1 MAKVQ
6 FDPELMRNIKII
18 YGDADLDERTLRQ
31 LHQTW
36 ATNPDIIRRTAQQKM
51 PKLQEAY
58 FDAPEMPSLPTRL
71 EPLPTAEIAQDDL
84 RGVKTAF
91 RAARERGL
99 KQFMWGNSVY
109 TTDLGQPS
117 SKPKQPSTIQIPQS
131 DTQISIEAPDLI
143 ATTKGTTWGRG
154 IPTITGGS
162 QPASEQ
168 TRAEQPS
175 SKPKVNPVQATIS
188 RYTMGTTVQG
198 GDFGIHRGLQ
208 RLFNYLGDVWNSRKS
223 EAKPLTLSPGHTTKF
238 QQGGTMNNQQELQK
252 AFVAYL
258 IQDAQ
263 SQGVQ
268 IQSEQDLQAY
278 AEQLGED
285 GIKAKY
291 QEFMQKMQGGT
302 MNNQQ
307 ELQKAFV
314 AYLIQDAQ
322 SQGVQIQS
330 EQDLQAYAEQ
340 LGEDGIKA
348 KYQEFMQKM
357 QGGTMARLGA
367 KLEYYKKLKGVCP
380 EGEELVYFKQG
391 GRICKACQKAQKG
404 TKVTK
409 KANEVDKFKAG
420 RAQYKK
426 DMKSAR
432 DEASR
437 DSISINKYN
446 DQETMA
452 NKGHKGNFQG
462 GKWVPD
468 RKQYAKKD
476 ACGSKMKVNK
486 CGSKMKKK

>member
-84 RGVKTAF
+84 RGIKDFKTAF
-91 RAARERGL
+91 RVARERGL

-168 TRAEQPS
+168 TRAGQPS

-188 RYTMGTTVQG
+188 RYTMGNTVQG

-238 QQGGTMNNQQELQK
+238 QQGGTINNQQELQK

-291 QEFMQKMQGGT
+291 QEFMQKMQGG
-302 MNNQQ
+302 
-307 ELQKAFV
+307 V
-314 AYLIQDAQ
+314 
-322 SQGVQIQS
+322 
-330 EQDLQAYAEQ
+330 
-340 LGEDGIKA
+340 
-348 KYQEFMQKM
+348 
-357 QGGTMARLGA
+357 MARLGA

-432 DEASR
+432 
-437 DSISINKYN
+437 
-446 DQETMA
+446 M
-452 NKGHKGNFQG
+452 
-462 GKWVPD
+462 
-468 RKQYAKKD
+468 
-476 ACGSKMKVNK
+476 GS
-486 CGSKMKKK
+486 

>member
-71 EPLPTAEIAQDDL
+71 EPLPTAEIAQDDV
-84 RGVKTAF
+84 RGVKDFKTAF

-175 SKPKVNPVQATIS
+175 SKPKVNPVQATTS
-188 RYTMGTTVQG
+188 RYTMGDTVQG

-208 RLFNYLGDVWNSRKS
+208 RLFNYLGDVWDSRKS

-291 QEFMQKMQGGT
+291 QEFMQKMQGG
-302 MNNQQ
+302 
-307 ELQKAFV
+307 V
-314 AYLIQDAQ
+314 
-322 SQGVQIQS
+322 
-330 EQDLQAYAEQ
+330 
-340 LGEDGIKA
+340 
-348 KYQEFMQKM
+348 
-357 QGGTMARLGA
+357 MARLGA

-391 GRICKACQKAQKG
+391 GRICKACQEAQKG

>member
-71 EPLPTAEIAQDDL
+71 EPLPTAEIAQDNL
-84 RGVKTAF
+84 RGVKDFKTAF

-175 SKPKVNPVQATIS
+175 SKPKVNPVQATTS
-188 RYTMGTTVQG
+188 RYTMGNTVQG

-291 QEFMQKMQGGT
+291 QEFMQKMQGG
-302 MNNQQ
+302 
-307 ELQKAFV
+307 V
-314 AYLIQDAQ
+314 
-322 SQGVQIQS
+322 
-330 EQDLQAYAEQ
+330 
-340 LGEDGIKA
+340 
-348 KYQEFMQKM
+348 
-357 QGGTMARLGA
+357 MARLGA

>member
-51 PKLQEAY
+51 PKVQEAY

-84 RGVKTAF
+84 RGVKDFKTAF

-143 ATTKGTTWGRG
+143 ATTKGTTWGRR

-175 SKPKVNPVQATIS
+175 SKPKVNPVQATII
-188 RYTMGTTVQG
+188 RYYKGNTVQG
-198 GDFGIHRGLQ
+198 VDFGIHRGLQ

-278 AEQLGED
+278 VEQLGED

-291 QEFMQKMQGGT
+291 QEFMQKMQGG
-302 MNNQQ
+302 
-307 ELQKAFV
+307 V
-314 AYLIQDAQ
+314 
-322 SQGVQIQS
+322 
-330 EQDLQAYAEQ
+330 
-340 LGEDGIKA
+340 
-348 KYQEFMQKM
+348 
-357 QGGTMARLGA
+357 MARLGA

>member
-18 YGDADLDERTLRQ
+18 YGDTDLDERTLRQ

-84 RGVKTAF
+84 RGVKDFKTAF

-168 TRAEQPS
+168 TRAKQPS
-175 SKPKVNPVQATIS
+175 SKPKVNPVQVTTS
-188 RYTMGTTVQG
+188 RYTMGDTVQG
-198 GDFGIHRGLQ
+198 GDFGIHRRLQ

-223 EAKPLTLSPGHTTKF
+223 GAKPLTLSPGHTTKF

-291 QEFMQKMQGGT
+291 QEFMQKMQGG
-302 MNNQQ
+302 
-307 ELQKAFV
+307 V
-314 AYLIQDAQ
+314 
-322 SQGVQIQS
+322 
-330 EQDLQAYAEQ
+330 
-340 LGEDGIKA
+340 
-348 KYQEFMQKM
+348 
-357 QGGTMARLGA
+357 MARLGA

>member
-84 RGVKTAF
+84 RGVKDFKTAF

-175 SKPKVNPVQATIS
+175 SKPKVNPVQATTS
-188 RYTMGTTVQG
+188 RYTMGDTVQG

-291 QEFMQKMQGGT
+291 QEFMQKMQGG
-302 MNNQQ
+302 
-307 ELQKAFV
+307 V
-314 AYLIQDAQ
+314 
-322 SQGVQIQS
+322 
-330 EQDLQAYAEQ
+330 
-340 LGEDGIKA
+340 
-348 KYQEFMQKM
+348 
-357 QGGTMARLGA
+357 MARLGA

-468 RKQYAKKD
+468 RKQYTKKD

>member
-71 EPLPTAEIAQDDL
+71 ELLPTAEIAQDDL
-84 RGVKTAF
+84 RGVKDFKTAF

-143 ATTKGTTWGRG
+143 ATTKGTPWGRG

-175 SKPKVNPVQATIS
+175 SKPKVNPVQATTS
-188 RYTMGTTVQG
+188 RYTMGNTVQG

-208 RLFNYLGDVWNSRKS
+208 RLFNYLEDVWNSRKS

-291 QEFMQKMQGGT
+291 QEFMQKMQGG
-302 MNNQQ
+302 
-307 ELQKAFV
+307 V
-314 AYLIQDAQ
+314 
-322 SQGVQIQS
+322 
-330 EQDLQAYAEQ
+330 
-340 LGEDGIKA
+340 
-348 KYQEFMQKM
+348 
-357 QGGTMARLGA
+357 MARLGA

-409 KANEVDKFKAG
+409 KANEVNKFKAG

>member
-84 RGVKTAF
+84 RGVKDFKTAF

-175 SKPKVNPVQATIS
+175 SKPKVNPVQATTS
-188 RYTMGTTVQG
+188 RYTMGEQG

-291 QEFMQKMQGGT
+291 QEFMQKMQGG
-302 MNNQQ
+302 
-307 ELQKAFV
+307 V
-314 AYLIQDAQ
+314 
-322 SQGVQIQS
+322 
-330 EQDLQAYAEQ
+330 
-340 LGEDGIKA
+340 
-348 KYQEFMQKM
+348 
-357 QGGTMARLGA
+357 MARLGA

>member
-84 RGVKTAF
+84 RGVKDFKTAF

-175 SKPKVNPVQATIS
+175 SKPKVNPVQATTS
-188 RYTMGTTVQG
+188 RYTMGNTVQG

-291 QEFMQKMQGGT
+291 QEFMQKMQGG
-302 MNNQQ
+302 
-307 ELQKAFV
+307 V
-314 AYLIQDAQ
+314 
-322 SQGVQIQS
+322 
-330 EQDLQAYAEQ
+330 
-340 LGEDGIKA
+340 
-348 KYQEFMQKM
+348 
-357 QGGTMARLGA
+357 MARLGA

>member
-51 PKLQEAY
+51 PKVQETY

-71 EPLPTAEIAQDDL
+71 ELLPTAEIAQDDL
-84 RGVKTAF
+84 RGVKDFKTAF
-91 RAARERGL
+91 RVARERGL

-143 ATTKGTTWGRG
+143 ATTKETTWGRG

-168 TRAEQPS
+168 TRAKQPS
-175 SKPKVNPVQATIS
+175 SKPKVNPVQATSS
-188 RYTMGTTVQG
+188 RYTMGNTVQG

-291 QEFMQKMQGGT
+291 QEFMQKMQGG
-302 MNNQQ
+302 
-307 ELQKAFV
+307 V
-314 AYLIQDAQ
+314 
-322 SQGVQIQS
+322 
-330 EQDLQAYAEQ
+330 
-340 LGEDGIKA
+340 
-348 KYQEFMQKM
+348 
-357 QGGTMARLGA
+357 MARLGA

>member
-84 RGVKTAF
+84 RGVKDFKTAF

-188 RYTMGTTVQG
+188 RYTMGKTVQ

-291 QEFMQKMQGGT
+291 QEFIQKMQGG
-302 MNNQQ
+302 
-307 ELQKAFV
+307 V
-314 AYLIQDAQ
+314 
-322 SQGVQIQS
+322 
-330 EQDLQAYAEQ
+330 
-340 LGEDGIKA
+340 
-348 KYQEFMQKM
+348 
-357 QGGTMARLGA
+357 MARLGA

>member
-84 RGVKTAF
+84 RGVKDFKTAF

-175 SKPKVNPVQATIS
+175 SKPKVNPVQATTS
-188 RYTMGTTVQG
+188 RYTMGNTVQG

-291 QEFMQKMQGGT
+291 QEFMQKMQGG
-302 MNNQQ
+302 
-307 ELQKAFV
+307 V
-314 AYLIQDAQ
+314 
-322 SQGVQIQS
+322 
-330 EQDLQAYAEQ
+330 
-340 LGEDGIKA
+340 
-348 KYQEFMQKM
+348 
-357 QGGTMARLGA
+357 MARLGA

-426 DMKSAR
+426 DMKSTR

-446 DQETMA
+446 NQETMA

>member
-84 RGVKTAF
+84 RGVKDFKTAF

-175 SKPKVNPVQATIS
+175 SKPKVNPVQDTTS
-188 RYTMGTTVQG
+188 RYTMGNTVQG

-291 QEFMQKMQGGT
+291 QEFMQKMQGG
-302 MNNQQ
+302 
-307 ELQKAFV
+307 V
-314 AYLIQDAQ
+314 
-322 SQGVQIQS
+322 
-330 EQDLQAYAEQ
+330 
-340 LGEDGIKA
+340 
-348 KYQEFMQKM
+348 
-357 QGGTMARLGA
+357 MARLGA

>member
-84 RGVKTAF
+84 RGVKDFKTAF

-117 SKPKQPSTIQIPQS
+117 SKPKQPFPQS
-131 DTQISIEAPDLI
+131 GTQISIEYPDLI

-168 TRAEQPS
+168 PS
-175 SKPKVNPVQATIS
+175 SKPKVNPVQG
-188 RYTMGTTVQG
+188 RYFRV
-198 GDFGIHRGLQ
+198 HRGFQ
-208 RLFNYLGDVWNSRKS
+208 RLFNYLRDVWNSGKS
-223 EAKPLTLSPGHTTKF
+223 EAEPLTLSPGYTTKF

-291 QEFMQKMQGGT
+291 QEFMQKMQGG
-302 MNNQQ
+302 
-307 ELQKAFV
+307 V
-314 AYLIQDAQ
+314 
-322 SQGVQIQS
+322 
-330 EQDLQAYAEQ
+330 
-340 LGEDGIKA
+340 
-348 KYQEFMQKM
+348 
-357 QGGTMARLGA
+357 MARLGA

>member
-84 RGVKTAF
+84 RGVKDFKTAF

-175 SKPKVNPVQATIS
+175 SKPKVNPVQATTS
-188 RYTMGTTVQG
+188 RYQG

-291 QEFMQKMQGGT
+291 QEFMQKMQGG
-302 MNNQQ
+302 
-307 ELQKAFV
+307 V
-314 AYLIQDAQ
+314 
-322 SQGVQIQS
+322 
-330 EQDLQAYAEQ
+330 
-340 LGEDGIKA
+340 
-348 KYQEFMQKM
+348 
-357 QGGTMARLGA
+357 MARLGA

>member
-84 RGVKTAF
+84 RGVKDFKTAF

-175 SKPKVNPVQATIS
+175 SKPKVNPVQATTS
-188 RYTMGTTVQG
+188 RYTMGNTVQG

-223 EAKPLTLSPGHTTKF
+223 EAKPLTLSLGHTTKF

-291 QEFMQKMQGGT
+291 QEFMQKMQGG
-302 MNNQQ
+302 
-307 ELQKAFV
+307 V
-314 AYLIQDAQ
+314 
-322 SQGVQIQS
+322 
-330 EQDLQAYAEQ
+330 
-340 LGEDGIKA
+340 
-348 KYQEFMQKM
+348 
-357 QGGTMARLGA
+357 MARLGA

>member
-84 RGVKTAF
+84 RGVKDFKTAF

-175 SKPKVNPVQATIS
+175 SKPKVNPVQATS
-188 RYTMGTTVQG
+188 RYTMGNTVQG

-291 QEFMQKMQGGT
+291 QEFMQKMQGG
-302 MNNQQ
+302 
-307 ELQKAFV
+307 V
-314 AYLIQDAQ
+314 
-322 SQGVQIQS
+322 
-330 EQDLQAYAEQ
+330 
-340 LGEDGIKA
+340 
-348 KYQEFMQKM
+348 
-357 QGGTMARLGA
+357 MARLGA

>member
-84 RGVKTAF
+84 RGVKDFKTAF

-175 SKPKVNPVQATIS
+175 SKPKVNPVQATS
-188 RYTMGTTVQG
+188 RYTMGNTVQG

-291 QEFMQKMQGGT
+291 QEFMQKMQGG
-302 MNNQQ
+302 
-307 ELQKAFV
+307 V
-314 AYLIQDAQ
+314 
-322 SQGVQIQS
+322 
-330 EQDLQAYAEQ
+330 
-340 LGEDGIKA
+340 
-348 KYQEFMQKM
+348 
-357 QGGTMARLGA
+357 MARFGA

>member
-84 RGVKTAF
+84 RGVKDFKTAF

-143 ATTKGTTWGRG
+143 ATTKGTTGGRG

-175 SKPKVNPVQATIS
+175 SKPKVNPVQATS
-188 RYTMGTTVQG
+188 RYTMGNTVQG

-291 QEFMQKMQGGT
+291 QEFMQKMQGG
-302 MNNQQ
+302 
-307 ELQKAFV
+307 V
-314 AYLIQDAQ
+314 
-322 SQGVQIQS
+322 
-330 EQDLQAYAEQ
+330 
-340 LGEDGIKA
+340 
-348 KYQEFMQKM
+348 
-357 QGGTMARLGA
+357 MARLGA

>member
-84 RGVKTAF
+84 RGVKDFKTAF

-175 SKPKVNPVQATIS
+175 SKPKVNPVQATTS
-188 RYTMGTTVQG
+188 SYTMGNTVQG

-291 QEFMQKMQGGT
+291 QEFMQKMQGG
-302 MNNQQ
+302 
-307 ELQKAFV
+307 V
-314 AYLIQDAQ
+314 
-322 SQGVQIQS
+322 
-330 EQDLQAYAEQ
+330 
-340 LGEDGIKA
+340 
-348 KYQEFMQKM
+348 
-357 QGGTMARLGA
+357 MARLGA

>member
-51 PKLQEAY
+51 PKLQETY

-84 RGVKTAF
+84 RGVKDFKTAF

-168 TRAEQPS
+168 TRAKQPS
-175 SKPKVNPVQATIS
+175 SKPKVNPVQVTTS
-188 RYTMGTTVQG
+188 RYTMGNPVQG

-223 EAKPLTLSPGHTTKF
+223 EAKPLTLSPGPTTKF

-278 AEQLGED
+278 AEQLGGD

-291 QEFMQKMQGGT
+291 QEFMQKMQGG
-302 MNNQQ
+302 
-307 ELQKAFV
+307 V
-314 AYLIQDAQ
+314 
-322 SQGVQIQS
+322 
-330 EQDLQAYAEQ
+330 
-340 LGEDGIKA
+340 
-348 KYQEFMQKM
+348 
-357 QGGTMARLGA
+357 MARLGA

>member
-31 LHQTW
+31 LYQTW

-51 PKLQEAY
+51 PKLQETY

-84 RGVKTAF
+84 RGVKDFKTAF

-143 ATTKGTTWGRG
+143 ATTKGTARGRR

-175 SKPKVNPVQATIS
+175 SKPKVNPVQAPTS
-188 RYTMGTTVQG
+188 GYTMGNTVQG
-198 GDFGIHRGLQ
+198 GDFGIHRGL
-208 RLFNYLGDVWNSRKS
+208 FNYLRDVWNSRKS

-291 QEFMQKMQGGT
+291 QEFMQKMQGG
-302 MNNQQ
+302 
-307 ELQKAFV
+307 V
-314 AYLIQDAQ
+314 
-322 SQGVQIQS
+322 
-330 EQDLQAYAEQ
+330 
-340 LGEDGIKA
+340 
-348 KYQEFMQKM
+348 
-357 QGGTMARLGA
+357 MARLGA

>member
-84 RGVKTAF
+84 RGVKDFKTAF

-175 SKPKVNPVQATIS
+175 SKPKQPSTS
-188 RYTMGTTVQG
+188 RYTMGNTVQG

-291 QEFMQKMQGGT
+291 QEFMQKMQGG
-302 MNNQQ
+302 
-307 ELQKAFV
+307 V
-314 AYLIQDAQ
+314 
-322 SQGVQIQS
+322 
-330 EQDLQAYAEQ
+330 
-340 LGEDGIKA
+340 
-348 KYQEFMQKM
+348 
-357 QGGTMARLGA
+357 MARLGA

>member
-84 RGVKTAF
+84 RGVKDFKTAF

-175 SKPKVNPVQATIS
+175 SKPKVNPVQATTS
-188 RYTMGTTVQG
+188 RYTMGNTVQG

-291 QEFMQKMQGGT
+291 QEFMQKMQGG
-302 MNNQQ
+302 
-307 ELQKAFV
+307 V
-314 AYLIQDAQ
+314 
-322 SQGVQIQS
+322 
-330 EQDLQAYAEQ
+330 
-340 LGEDGIKA
+340 
-348 KYQEFMQKM
+348 
-357 QGGTMARLGA
+357 MARLGA

-437 DSISINKYN
+437 DSILINKYN

>member
-84 RGVKTAF
+84 RGVKDLKTAF

-175 SKPKVNPVQATIS
+175 SKPKVNPVQATTS
-188 RYTMGTTVQG
+188 RYTMGNTVQG

-208 RLFNYLGDVWNSRKS
+208 RLFNYLGDEWNSRKS

-291 QEFMQKMQGGT
+291 QEFMQKMQGG
-302 MNNQQ
+302 
-307 ELQKAFV
+307 V
-314 AYLIQDAQ
+314 
-322 SQGVQIQS
+322 
-330 EQDLQAYAEQ
+330 
-340 LGEDGIKA
+340 
-348 KYQEFMQKM
+348 
-357 QGGTMARLGA
+357 MARLGA

>member
-84 RGVKTAF
+84 RGVKDFKTAF

-175 SKPKVNPVQATIS
+175 SKPKVNPVQATTS
-188 RYTMGTTVQG
+188 RYTMGDKVQG

-291 QEFMQKMQGGT
+291 QEFMQKMQGG
-302 MNNQQ
+302 
-307 ELQKAFV
+307 V
-314 AYLIQDAQ
+314 
-322 SQGVQIQS
+322 
-330 EQDLQAYAEQ
+330 
-340 LGEDGIKA
+340 
-348 KYQEFMQKM
+348 
-357 QGGTMARLGA
+357 MARLGA

>member
-84 RGVKTAF
+84 RGVKDFKTAF

-143 ATTKGTTWGRG
+143 ATTKGTTWVRG

-175 SKPKVNPVQATIS
+175 SKPKVNPVQAPTS
-188 RYTMGTTVQG
+188 RYTMGNTVQG

-291 QEFMQKMQGGT
+291 QEFMQKMQGG
-302 MNNQQ
+302 
-307 ELQKAFV
+307 V
-314 AYLIQDAQ
+314 
-322 SQGVQIQS
+322 
-330 EQDLQAYAEQ
+330 
-340 LGEDGIKA
+340 
-348 KYQEFMQKM
+348 
-357 QGGTMARLGA
+357 MARLGA

>member
-18 YGDADLDERTLRQ
+18 YGDADLDGRTLRQ

-84 RGVKTAF
+84 RGVKDFKTAF

-175 SKPKVNPVQATIS
+175 SKPKVNPVQAPTS
-188 RYTMGTTVQG
+188 RYTMGNTVQG

-291 QEFMQKMQGGT
+291 QEFMQKMQGG
-302 MNNQQ
+302 
-307 ELQKAFV
+307 V
-314 AYLIQDAQ
+314 
-322 SQGVQIQS
+322 
-330 EQDLQAYAEQ
+330 
-340 LGEDGIKA
+340 
-348 KYQEFMQKM
+348 
-357 QGGTMARLGA
+357 MARLGA

>member
-84 RGVKTAF
+84 RGVKDFKTAF

-168 TRAEQPS
+168 TRAKQPSSKPKQPSTIQIPQISIEAPDLIATTKGTTWGRGIPTITGGSQPASEQTRAKQPS
-175 SKPKVNPVQATIS
+175 SKPKVNPVQATTS
-188 RYTMGTTVQG
+188 RYTMGDTVQG

-252 AFVAYL
+252 AFVTYL

-291 QEFMQKMQGGT
+291 QEFMQKMQGG
-302 MNNQQ
+302 
-307 ELQKAFV
+307 V
-314 AYLIQDAQ
+314 
-322 SQGVQIQS
+322 
-330 EQDLQAYAEQ
+330 
-340 LGEDGIKA
+340 
-348 KYQEFMQKM
+348 
-357 QGGTMARLGA
+357 MARLGA

>member
-84 RGVKTAF
+84 RGVKDFKTAF

-175 SKPKVNPVQATIS
+175 SKPKVNPVQAPTS
-188 RYTMGTTVQG
+188 RYTMGNTVQG

-291 QEFMQKMQGGT
+291 QEFMQKMQGG
-302 MNNQQ
+302 
-307 ELQKAFV
+307 V
-314 AYLIQDAQ
+314 
-322 SQGVQIQS
+322 
-330 EQDLQAYAEQ
+330 
-340 LGEDGIKA
+340 
-348 KYQEFMQKM
+348 
-357 QGGTMARLGA
+357 MARLGA

-452 NKGHKGNFQG
+452 NKGHKGNFQEE
-462 GKWVPD
+462 KWVPD

>member
-51 PKLQEAY
+51 PKVQEAY

-84 RGVKTAF
+84 RGVKDFKTAF
-91 RAARERGL
+91 RVARERGL
-99 KQFMWGNSVY
+99 KQFMWGNSVH

-131 DTQISIEAPDLI
+131 DTQISIEAPDRI

-154 IPTITGGS
+154 IPTI
-162 QPASEQ
+162 
-168 TRAEQPS
+168 
-175 SKPKVNPVQATIS
+175 
-188 RYTMGTTVQG
+188 
-198 GDFGIHRGLQ
+198 
-208 RLFNYLGDVWNSRKS
+208 NSRKS
-223 EAKPLTLSPGHTTKF
+223 EAKPLTLSPGHTTRF

-291 QEFMQKMQGGT
+291 QEFMQKMQGG
-302 MNNQQ
+302 
-307 ELQKAFV
+307 V
-314 AYLIQDAQ
+314 
-322 SQGVQIQS
+322 
-330 EQDLQAYAEQ
+330 
-340 LGEDGIKA
+340 
-348 KYQEFMQKM
+348 
-357 QGGTMARLGA
+357 MARLGA

>member
-84 RGVKTAF
+84 RGVKDFKTAF

-175 SKPKVNPVQATIS
+175 SKPKVNPTS
-188 RYTMGTTVQG
+188 RYTMGDTVQG

-223 EAKPLTLSPGHTTKF
+223 EAKLLTLSPGHTTKF

-291 QEFMQKMQGGT
+291 QEFMQKMQGG
-302 MNNQQ
+302 
-307 ELQKAFV
+307 V
-314 AYLIQDAQ
+314 
-322 SQGVQIQS
+322 
-330 EQDLQAYAEQ
+330 
-340 LGEDGIKA
+340 
-348 KYQEFMQKM
+348 
-357 QGGTMARLGA
+357 MARLGA

>member
-84 RGVKTAF
+84 RGVKDFKTAF

-175 SKPKVNPVQATIS
+175 SKPKVNPVQATTS
-188 RYTMGTTVQG
+188 RYTMGNTVQ
-198 GDFGIHRGLQ
+198 GLQ

-252 AFVAYL
+252 AFVTYL

-291 QEFMQKMQGGT
+291 QEFMQKMQGG
-302 MNNQQ
+302 
-307 ELQKAFV
+307 V
-314 AYLIQDAQ
+314 
-322 SQGVQIQS
+322 
-330 EQDLQAYAEQ
+330 
-340 LGEDGIKA
+340 
-348 KYQEFMQKM
+348 
-357 QGGTMARLGA
+357 MARLGA

>member
-84 RGVKTAF
+84 RGVKDFKTAF

-175 SKPKVNPVQATIS
+175 SKPKVNPVQGTIS
-188 RYTMGTTVQG
+188 RYTTGNTVQG

-291 QEFMQKMQGGT
+291 QEFMQKMQGG
-302 MNNQQ
+302 
-307 ELQKAFV
+307 V
-314 AYLIQDAQ
+314 
-322 SQGVQIQS
+322 
-330 EQDLQAYAEQ
+330 
-340 LGEDGIKA
+340 
-348 KYQEFMQKM
+348 
-357 QGGTMARLGA
+357 MARLGA

>member
-84 RGVKTAF
+84 RGVKDFKTAF

-154 IPTITGGS
+154 IPAITGGS

-175 SKPKVNPVQATIS
+175 SKPKVNPVQATTS
-188 RYTMGTTVQG
+188 RYTMGDTVQG

-291 QEFMQKMQGGT
+291 QEFMQKMQGG
-302 MNNQQ
+302 
-307 ELQKAFV
+307 V
-314 AYLIQDAQ
+314 
-322 SQGVQIQS
+322 
-330 EQDLQAYAEQ
+330 
-340 LGEDGIKA
+340 
-348 KYQEFMQKM
+348 
-357 QGGTMARLGA
+357 MARLGA

>member
-84 RGVKTAF
+84 RGVKDFKSAF

-175 SKPKVNPVQATIS
+175 SKPKVNPVQATTS
-188 RYTMGTTVQG
+188 RYNTMGNTVQG

-291 QEFMQKMQGGT
+291 QEFMQKMQGG
-302 MNNQQ
+302 
-307 ELQKAFV
+307 V
-314 AYLIQDAQ
+314 
-322 SQGVQIQS
+322 
-330 EQDLQAYAEQ
+330 
-340 LGEDGIKA
+340 
-348 KYQEFMQKM
+348 
-357 QGGTMARLGA
+357 MARLGA